1 MKDFVTIDGS
11 MGEGGGQVLRTSL
24 SLSAI
29 TGTEIELVKIRA
41 GREKPGLKRQ
51 HLTCEGRCRNL
62 RREGIRGG
70 CRVDGT
76 GVQAGTDQGR

>member
-41 GREKPGLKRQ
+41 GREKPG
-51 HLTCEGRCRNL
+51 RC
-62 RREGIRGG
+62 
-70 CRVDGT
+70 V
-76 GVQAGTDQGR
+76 